1 MTNMFFP
8 EGMDPIFSYLVP
20 IPKTISR
27 FTFFREFPF
36 FLFWVYSH
44 FLLTGF
50 VWLISKCFL
59 NYPAL
64 SVVWNYISFFT
75 VFYRFVGIGR
85 VELERESGVGR
96 RPSSAQLQS
105 RPHARDVVHVRR
117 QSRRRLLRRSRRRLS
132 NVSRL
137 RPSRREWRKS
147 HLNIKQQQH
156 AVVVVVVIDKWKVLS
171 LPGIKIWIP
180 GKGIRGRLILFLLWI
195 GSSAWNISRTFVKG
209 ENSRRER
216 NSCLP
221 SRSTCTKAEPLQI
234 SFVQVHWWIMGVTA
248 TTTQVYKGQ
257 KWKGKNRKSY
267 FSRCELEGN

>member
-171 LPGIKIWIP
+171 TWNKNMNTWERYEVVLYSYYYELAHLREI
-180 GKGIRGRLILFLLWI
+180 FLEH
-195 GSSAWNISRTFVKG
+195 S
-209 ENSRRER
+209 
-216 NSCLP
+216 
-221 SRSTCTKAEPLQI
+221 
-234 SFVQVHWWIMGVTA
+234 
-248 TTTQVYKGQ
+248 
-257 KWKGKNRKSY
+257 WKGKIHDGSAIRVYQAGQLARKQSPSKFRLYRYTGGLWELLLLLHRCTKGKSERESRKSY

>member
-1 MTNMFFP
+1 M
-8 EGMDPIFSYLVP
+8 
-20 IPKTISR
+20 
-27 FTFFREFPF
+27 
-36 FLFWVYSH
+36 
-44 FLLTGF
+44 TGF

-147 HLNIKQQQH
+147 HLHIKQQQH

-171 LPGIKIWIP
+171 LLGIKIWIP
-180 GKGIRGRLILFLLWI
+180 GKGTRSSYILIIMNWLICVKYFSNIRERGKFTTGAQFVSTKQVNLHESRAPPNFVCTGTLVDY
-195 GSSAWNISRTFVKG
+195 GSYCYYYTGVQRAKVKG
-209 ENSRRER
+209 KKQKIIFFTLRVGGKLTHCFRAC
-216 NSCLP
+216 CLWARP
-221 SRSTCTKAEPLQI
+221 I
-234 SFVQVHWWIMGVTA
+234 I
-248 TTTQVYKGQ
+248 
-257 KWKGKNRKSY
+257 
-267 FSRCELEGN
+267 